1 MTINQFKITS
11 TSIYILTVLLIVAML
26 IDTLITYRIYLQ
38 HPEWSA
44 PFSAFLLARVVYY
57 GILVVVGLLLSFIF
71 KKKAIKQ

>member
-1 MTINQFKITS
+1 MTKNQLKITS
-11 TSIYILTVLLIVAML
+11 NSIFILSVLLIVAML

-57 GILVVVGLLLSFIF
+57 GIPVIVGLLLSFILN
-71 KKKAIKQ
+71 KKAIKQ

>member
-1 MTINQFKITS
+1 VTINQFKITS